1 MKHIMKFINHLFA
14 FFALSFALIS
24 CSGSKDIV
32 YMKDASKLPQSVLA
46 QANPAT
52 EMTAKPGDLLQ
63 ILVTSRTPEAVK
75 PYNKSSYLSDL
86 GTTTNA
92 GAEGSTQDYYLVDNM
107 GNIEFPVIGA
117 INVLGK
123 NKTQIKDLVISY
135 LYPNHL
141 IEKPAVEVRF
151 KNFQVT
157 MLGEVNNPGVIS
169 VPNEHLTILEA
180 VAKAGDLTIYG
191 VRSNVRLIRTN
202 ADGTRS
208 IHTINLNDKELVLS
222 PYFNLQQNDVI
233 YVEPNGTKQRSSWSV
248 PPGLSLAMGSIGTL
262 ISIATLIITIT
273 K

>member
-1 MKHIMKFINHLFA
+1 MRIINHLFA
-14 FFALSFALIS
+14 FLTLSLALMS

-32 YMKDASKLPQSVLA
+32 YMEDASKLPESVLS

-63 ILVTSRTPEAVK
+63 IIVTSRTLEAVK
-75 PYNKSSYLSDL
+75 PYNKSSYLTDL
-86 GTTTNA
+86 GTNSNSNSD
-92 GAEGSTQDYYLVDNM
+92 GALQEYYLVDNM

-117 INVLGK
+117 INILGK
-123 NKTQIKDLVISY
+123 NKAEIKDIIISN
-135 LYPNHL
+135 LYPKHL

-157 MLGEVNNPGVIS
+157 MLGEVKSPGVIS

-202 ADGTRS
+202 PDGTRS

-233 YVEPNGTKQRSSWSV
+233 YVEPNGTKKRSSWSV